1 MSLKLHKET
10 KLFETSYNLKKK
22 KYFEVDVMK
31 SGEKTKLFRCQFFD
45 EEKVTITLKRQSSA
59 RLEENWQNNFNNFPI

>member
-31 SGEKTKLFRCQFFD
+31 SGEKTKLFRCQFSD
-45 EEKVTITLKRQSSA
+45 EEKVTITLKR
-59 RLEENWQNNFNNFPI
+59 